1 MISPRVSIVVPFY
14 NSEDTLP
21 ACLDGLRKQ
30 TLEDIE
36 IILVDDGSEDDSL
49 AVARAFAE
57 SYEGTCVVLHQENR
71 GPSAARNKGL
81 EVAAGEF
88 VAFVDSDD
96 EVDPTMYEKMI
107 ASADKHDSDIVSCGR
122 VAIDK
127 ATGEVIKEQI
137 PAYDVLSGSLAQCP
151 DIVKRVGPLM
161 CDKMF
166 RRSIISGYSIRF
178 DEDIWHAEDF
188 LFCSRFKLYVKAV
201 SAVGEA
207 LYRYKIGDSTSL
219 SGGNARVMDIPIAC
233 ERVADL
239 YREKGV
245 LDVVERKLLFV
256 FAGYYLRKGCA
267 LLRCPSLLRKYKR
280 KFKKILFAG
289 FRLRWVPIFAR
300 RISKGEGGLNRV
312 KACFTV
318 LLR

>member
-57 SYEGTCVVLHQENR
+57 SYEGTCVVLHQENG

-96 EVDPTMYEKMI
+96 EVDPTMYEKMV

-122 VAIDK
+122 RSVDVS
-127 ATGEVIKEQI
+127 TGETLKEKI
-137 PAYDVLSGSLAQCP
+137 PRYGVLEGNVGTNPSIA
-151 DIVKRVGPLM
+151 KRVSPLM

-166 RRSIISGYSIRF
+166 RMSIVNEHGLRL
-178 DEDIWHAEDF
+178 DEDIRHAEDY
-188 LFCSRFKLYVKAV
+188 LFSSRYRLYTRRV

-207 LYRYKIGDSTSL
+207 LYRYRVSNRDSL
-219 SGGNARVMDIPIAC
+219 SGGNAYVMDIPLAC
-233 ERVADL
+233 ERVVDL
-239 YREKGV
+239 YRKEGV
-245 LDVVERKLLFV
+245 LKKAEGEILFV
-256 FAGYYLRKGCA
+256 LVGYYLRKCEA
-267 LLRCPSLLRKYKR
+267 LGPRTPQGR
-280 KFKKILFAG
+280 KFKRTFRKLFFKNFGFAWLSVLRKRIEKGKKIA
-289 FRLRWVPIFAR
+289 
-300 RISKGEGGLNRV
+300 
-312 KACFTV
+312 
-318 LLR
+318 